1 MKYLAVIIVGLLAS
15 SMVFVI
21 MFTLTAMLGG
31 LSYLIFA
38 SEVNV
43 VDGALAV
50 ASYSSV
56 IALLIYFYLVHTG
69 KIKVITE
76 DGDDD

>member
-1 MKYLAVIIVGLLAS
+1 MKYLAIIFVGLIAS
-15 SMVFVI
+15 SIVFVI

-38 SEVNV
+38 TEVDLF
-43 VDGALAV
+43 DGAMAV
-50 ASYSSV
+50 ASYSTV
-56 IALLIYFYLVHTG
+56 IYLLIYFYLIHIG
-69 KIKVITE
+69 KIRVITK

>member
-1 MKYLAVIIVGLLAS
+1 MKYLAIIFVGLIAS
-15 SMVFVI
+15 SIVFVV

-38 SEVNV
+38 TEVDLF
-43 VDGALAV
+43 DGAMAV
-50 ASYSSV
+50 ASYSTV
-56 IALLIYFYLVHTG
+56 IYLLIYFYLIHTG
-69 KIKVITE
+69 KIRVITK

>member
-1 MKYLAVIIVGLLAS
+1 MRFLAVIIIGLIATS
-15 SMVFVI
+15 IVFLI

-38 SEVNV
+38 TEVNV

-56 IALLIYFYLVHTG
+56 IAILIYFYLVHTG

>member
-1 MKYLAVIIVGLLAS
+1 MYYLAVIIIGLLVS
-15 SMVFVI
+15 SIVFVI

-31 LSYLIFA
+31 LSYLIFT

-43 VDGALAV
+43 FDGALAV

-76 DGDDD
+76 DGDKD

>member
-1 MKYLAVIIVGLLAS
+1 MKFLAVIIVGLIATS
-15 SMVFVI
+15 IVFLI

-38 SEVNV
+38 AEVAV
-43 VDGALAV
+43 VDGALSV

-76 DGDDD
+76 DGDND

>member
-1 MKYLAVIIVGLLAS
+1 MYYLAVIIIGLLVS

-43 VDGALAV
+43 FDGALAV

-76 DGDDD
+76 DGDKD

>member
-1 MKYLAVIIVGLLAS
+1 MKYLAIIFVGLIAS
-15 SMVFVI
+15 SIVFVI

-38 SEVNV
+38 TEVDLF
-43 VDGALAV
+43 DGAMAA

-56 IALLIYFYLVHTG
+56 IYLLIYFYLIHTG
-69 KIKVITE
+69 KIRVITK

>member
-1 MKYLAVIIVGLLAS
+1 MKYLAIIIVGLLTS
-15 SMVFVI
+15 SIVFVI

-31 LSYLIFA
+31 LSFLIFA
-38 SEVNV
+38 TEVDLF
-43 VDGALAV
+43 DGAMAV

-56 IALLIYFYLVHTG
+56 IYLLIYFYLIHTG
-69 KIKVITE
+69 KIRVVTK

>member
-1 MKYLAVIIVGLLAS
+1 MKYLAIIIVGLLTS
-15 SMVFVI
+15 SIVFVI
-21 MFTLTAMLGG
+21 MFTMTAMLGG

-38 SEVNV
+38 SEVDLF
-43 VDGALAV
+43 DGAMAV

-56 IALLIYFYLVHTG
+56 IYLLIYFYLIHTG
-69 KIKVITE
+69 KIKVITK

>member
-1 MKYLAVIIVGLLAS
+1 MKHLAVIILGLLAS
-15 SMVFVI
+15 SIVFVI

-38 SEVNV
+38 TEVNV
-43 VDGALAV
+43 VDGAMAV

-56 IALLIYFYLVHTG
+56 IALLIYFYLVHLG
-69 KIKVITE
+69 KIKVLTD

>member
-1 MKYLAVIIVGLLAS
+1 MQYLAVIIVGLLAS
-15 SMVFVI
+15 SMVFVV

-38 SEVNV
+38 TDVDV
-43 VDGALAV
+43 VDGAMAV

-56 IALLIYFYLVHTG
+56 IALLLYFYLVHTG

>member
-1 MKYLAVIIVGLLAS
+1 MRYLAIIIVGLLAA

-43 VDGALAV
+43 VDGAMAV

-56 IALLIYFYLVHTG
+56 VALLIYFYLVHTG

>member
-1 MKYLAVIIVGLLAS
+1 MKYLAIIIVGLLTS
-15 SMVFVI
+15 SIVFVI
-21 MFTLTAMLGG
+21 MFTMTAMLGG

-38 SEVNV
+38 SEVDLF
-43 VDGALAV
+43 DGAMAV

-56 IALLIYFYLVHTG
+56 IYLLIYFYLIHTG
-69 KIKVITE
+69 KIRVITK

>member
-1 MKYLAVIIVGLLAS
+1 MKYLAIIFVGLIAS
-15 SMVFVI
+15 SIVFVI

-38 SEVNV
+38 TEVDLF
-43 VDGALAV
+43 DGAMAV
-50 ASYSSV
+50 ASYSTV
-56 IALLIYFYLVHTG
+56 IYFLIYFYLIHTG
-69 KIKVITE
+69 KIRVITK

>member
-1 MKYLAVIIVGLLAS
+1 MKYLAIIFVGLIAS
-15 SMVFVI
+15 SIVFVI

-38 SEVNV
+38 TEVDLF
-43 VDGALAV
+43 DGAMAV
-50 ASYSSV
+50 ASYSTV
-56 IALLIYFYLVHTG
+56 IYLLIYFYLIHTG
-69 KIKVITE
+69 KIRVVTK

>member
-1 MKYLAVIIVGLLAS
+1 MKYLAIIFVGLIAS
-15 SMVFVI
+15 SIVFVI

-38 SEVNV
+38 TEVDLF
-43 VDGALAV
+43 DGAMAV
-50 ASYSSV
+50 ASYSTV
-56 IALLIYFYLVHTG
+56 IYLLIYFYLIHTG
-69 KIKVITE
+69 KIRVITK

>member
-1 MKYLAVIIVGLLAS
+1 MRYLAIIIVGLLAS

-31 LSYLIFA
+31 LSYMIFA
-38 SEVNV
+38 AEVDV

>member
-1 MKYLAVIIVGLLAS
+1 MKYLAVIILGLIAS
-15 SMVFVI
+15 SIVFVI

-31 LSYLIFA
+31 LSFLIFA
-38 SEVNV
+38 TEVDV

-50 ASYSSV
+50 ASYSS
-56 IALLIYFYLVHTG
+56 IIYLLIYFYLIHTG
-69 KIKVITE
+69 KIKVITK

>member
-1 MKYLAVIIVGLLAS
+1 MKYLAIIIVGLLTS
-15 SMVFVI
+15 SIVFVI

-31 LSYLIFA
+31 LSFLIFA
-38 SEVNV
+38 TEVDLF
-43 VDGALAV
+43 DGAMAV

-56 IALLIYFYLVHTG
+56 IYLLIYFYLIHTG
-69 KIKVITE
+69 KIRVITK

>member
-1 MKYLAVIIVGLLAS
+1 MKYLAIIFVGLIAS
-15 SMVFVI
+15 SIVFLI

-38 SEVNV
+38 TEVDLF
-43 VDGALAV
+43 DGAMAV
-50 ASYSSV
+50 ASYSTV
-56 IALLIYFYLVHTG
+56 IYLLIYFYLIHTG
-69 KIKVITE
+69 KIRVITK